1 MSSVERALLV
11 LEEVV
16 GSSRPVSHGGL
27 ARSLDVPKSTLSQL
41 LLALR
46 RAGYVGFDGS
56 GYLPGVRLLAL
67 GQRIFHSS
75 SQLRTPHK
83 PVLDRLASQMGETAM
98 LSSAVGDNVVFL
110 DQSPSPHPI
119 RYMAEIGDVRPLH
132 ATAAGRVFLAFG
144 NRSVRSLGTL
154 VAVTGDTTTDPVA
167 LSAELDRV
175 RQMGYA
181 TNRGEGVTGVYG
193 IAAPIF
199 HGQAVP
205 VAALGVAGPADRME
219 DMETRVWPGLAAAID
234 EIERSHRMVDARS
247 EEGST

>member
-16 GSSRPVSHGGL
+16 GSSRPVSHGEL
-27 ARSLDVPKSTLSQL
+27 ARSLEVPKSTLSQL

-46 RAGYVGFDGS
+46 RAGYVGVDGG

-75 SQLRTPHK
+75 SQLRTPLK
-83 PVLDRLASQMGETAM
+83 PVLDRLAEETGETAM

-110 DQSPSPHPI
+110 DQSLSPHPI
-119 RYMAEIGDVRPLH
+119 RYMVEIGDVRPLH

-154 VAVTGDTTTDPVA
+154 VAVTGDTTTDPVV

-175 RQMGYA
+175 RRMGYA
-181 TNRGEGVTGVYG
+181 TNRGEGVTGVHG
-193 IAAPIF
+193 VAGPIF
-199 HGQAVP
+199 NGEALP
-205 VAALGVAGPADRME
+205 VAALGVAGPAERME
-219 DMETRVWPGLAAAID
+219 DMETRVWPALKAAIA
-234 EIERSHRMVDARS
+234 EIEGSQRVVDVRREAA
-247 EEGST
+247 GT